1 MRRPLT
7 RIAAFSAAFALAA
20 STGAVTYAALDSP
33 AAVREVPVGGSPVAS
48 TTTGSVAD
56 VYRGAH
62 ASVVEITVTTAG
74 QGDPFGESGGT
85 TEAQGSGFVFDDEGH
100 LVTNEHVVEGAESV
114 EVRLSNGETRTA
126 TVVGNDPSTDL
137 AVLHVDAD
145 DSLLE
150 PLELA
155 PSSSVA
161 VGEAVVA
168 IGSPFGLE
176 DTVTTGIV
184 SALGRSMEAPN
195 GYTINDSIQTDA
207 AINHGNSGG
216 PLLDLEGR
224 VIGVNSQI
232 ASESGGND
240 GVGFAIPSDTV
251 ERIVGQL
258 LDGGE
263 VQHAYLG
270 VSVTEADEGVAIA
283 DVRSDSPAAGASF
296 QVGDVILAVDGDEV
310 STPSALQ
317 TAIDAKAPGDT
328 LTLRVVRGGTTRSVT
343 VTLGT
348 RPS

>member
-1 MRRPLT
+1 MRRPLP
-7 RIAAFSAAFALAA
+7 RIAAVTAAFALAA
-20 STGAVTYAALDSP
+20 STGRRTMP
-33 AAVREVPVGGSPVAS
+33 RS
-48 TTTGSVAD
+48 TRPRRA
-56 VYRGAH
+56 RGARRRLAGGEH
-62 ASVVEITVTTAG
+62 RDRFGRRRLPGRAPSVVEITVTTNGESDTFGG
-74 QGDPFGESGGT
+74 QGGA
-85 TEAQGSGFVFDDEGH
+85 TEAQGSGFVYDDEGH
-100 LVTNEHVVEGAESV
+100 VVTNEHVVEGAESV
-114 EVRLSNGETRTA
+114 EVRFSNGEIRTA
-126 TVVGNDPSTDL
+126 TVVGTDPSTDL

-232 ASESGGND
+232 ASES
-240 GVGFAIPSDTV
+240 A
-251 ERIVGQL
+251 
-258 LDGGE
+258 
-263 VQHAYLG
+263 
-270 VSVTEADEGVAIA
+270 
-283 DVRSDSPAAGASF
+283 
-296 QVGDVILAVDGDEV
+296 
-310 STPSALQ
+310 
-317 TAIDAKAPGDT
+317 
-328 LTLRVVRGGTTRSVT
+328 GTTA
-343 VTLGT
+343 
-348 RPS
+348 

>member
-1 MRRPLT
+1 MRRPVT
-7 RIAAFSAAFALAA
+7 RIAALSAALALAA
-20 STGAVTYAALDSP
+20 STGAVTHAVLDAP
-33 AAVREVPVGGSPVAS
+33 AAVREVRVAGAPIVS
-48 TTTGSVAD
+48 TATTSVAD
-56 VYRGAH
+56 VYRSAH
-62 ASVVEITVTTAG
+62 ASVVEITVTSTG
-74 QGDPFGESGGT
+74 QGDGFDGSGGT
-85 TEAQGSGFVFDDEGH
+85 TEAQGSGFVYDTEGH
-100 LVTNEHVVEGAESV
+100 IVTNDHVVEGAESV
-114 EVRLSNGETRTA
+114 TVRFSNGETRSA
-126 TVVGNDPSTDL
+126 TVVGTDPSTDL

-145 DSLLE
+145 ASLLQ

-224 VIGVNSQI
+224 VIGINSQI

-240 GVGFAIPSDTV
+240 GVGFAVPSDTV

-258 LDGGE
+258 LDGGT

-270 VSVTEADEGVAIA
+270 VSVTEAAEGVQVG
-283 DVRSDSPAAGASF
+283 DVRSDSPAESAGLRT
-296 QVGDVILAVDGDEV
+296 GDVILAVGGDEV
-310 STPSALQ
+310 STPSELQ
-317 TAIDAKAPGDT
+317 TAIDAQAPGDT
-328 LTLRVVRGGTTRSVT
+328 LTLRVVRSGASRSVA

>member
-1 MRRPLT
+1 MRRPLP
-7 RIAAFSAAFALAA
+7 RIAAFTAALALAA

-33 AAVREVPVGGSPVAS
+33 TTVDVRVAGSPVAS
-48 TTTGSVAD
+48 TATGSVAD
-56 VYRGAH
+56 VYRSSH
-62 ASVVEITVTTAG
+62 ASVVEITVTATG
-74 QGDPFGESGGT
+74 QSDPSGGPGGT
-85 TEAQGSGFVFDDEGH
+85 SEAQGSGFVYDEEGH
-100 LVTNEHVVEGAESV
+100 IVTNEHVVENAQSV
-114 EVRLSNGETRTA
+114 EVRFPNGETRTA
-126 TVVGNDPSTDL
+126 TVVGTDPSTDL
-137 AVLHVDAD
+137 AVLEVEAD
-145 DSLLE
+145 DSRLR

-195 GYTINDSIQTDA
+195 GYTINDSVQTDA

-240 GVGFAIPSDTV
+240 GVGFAIPADTI

-263 VQHAYLG
+263 VRHAYLG
-270 VSVTEADEGVAIA
+270 VSVTQADEGVEVA
-283 DVRSDSPAAGASF
+283 DVRSDSPAASAGLET
-296 QVGDVILAVDGDEV
+296 GDVILAVGGDPV
-310 STPSALQ
+310 ATPSALQ
-317 TAIDAKAPGDT
+317 TAIDAQAPGDT
-328 LTLRVVRGGTTRSVT
+328 LALRVVRAGSSRSVT

>member
-1 MRRPLT
+1 MPRSTRP
-7 RIAAFSAAFALAA
+7 RCARFRVA
-20 STGAVTYAALDSP
+20 
-33 AAVREVPVGGSPVAS
+33 GSPVAS
-48 TTTGSVAD
+48 TATGSVAD

-62 ASVVEITVTTAG
+62 ASVVEITVTTTG
-74 QGDPFGESGGT
+74 QSDPFGGPGGT
-85 TEAQGSGFVFDDEGH
+85 TEAQGSGFVYDDEGH
-100 LVTNEHVVEGAESV
+100 IVTNEHVVEGAESV
-114 EVRLSNGETRTA
+114 EVRFSNGETRTA
-126 TVVGNDPSTDL
+126 TVVGTDPSTDL

-270 VSVTEADEGVAIA
+270 VSVTEADEGVEVA
-283 DVRSDSPAAGASF
+283 DVRSDSPAEGAS
-296 QVGDVILAVDGDEV
+296 
-310 STPSALQ
+310 S
-317 TAIDAKAPGDT
+317 
-328 LTLRVVRGGTTRSVT
+328 
-343 VTLGT
+343 
-348 RPS
+348 RPAT

>member
-1 MRRPLT
+1 MRRPLP
-7 RIAAFSAAFALAA
+7 RIAAFTAALALAA

-33 AAVREVPVGGSPVAS
+33 ATVREVGVAGSPVAS

-56 VYRGAH
+56 VYRRAH
-62 ASVVEITVTTAG
+62 ASVVEITVTTTG
-74 QGDPFGESGGT
+74 QSDPFGGPSGT
-85 TEAQGSGFVFDDEGH
+85 SEAQGSGFVDDDEGH
-100 LVTNEHVVEGAESV
+100 IVTNEHVVEDAQSV
-114 EVRLSNGETRTA
+114 EVRFSNGETRTA
-126 TVVGNDPSTDL
+126 TVVGTDPSTDL
-137 AVLHVDAD
+137 AVLEVEAD
-145 DSLLE
+145 DSLLR

-232 ASESGGND
+232 ASESGGSD
-240 GVGFAIPSDTV
+240 GVGFAIPADTV

-270 VSVTEADEGVAIA
+270 VSVTAADEGVEVG
-283 DVRSDSPAAGASF
+283 DVRSDSPAAKAGLQA
-296 QVGDVILAVDGDEV
+296 GDVIVAVGDAEV
-310 STPSALQ
+310 AMPSELQ

-328 LTLRVVRGGTTRSVT
+328 LALRVVRGDSVRGVT